1 MLNDCRRANLK
12 TNATVL
18 QAAMM
23 AFNALRRI
31 GQGLL
36 MLKERLGLTLDVER
50 LRLRSVLRDIM
61 YLACKYVERSRG
73 YFLKIT

>member
-1 MLNDCRRANLK
+1 
-12 TNATVL
+12 
-18 QAAMM
+18 
-23 AFNALRRI
+23 
-31 GQGLL
+31 

-73 YFLKIT
+73 YFLKITAKQPLVVCAAVFIRAVIMADVDCQ